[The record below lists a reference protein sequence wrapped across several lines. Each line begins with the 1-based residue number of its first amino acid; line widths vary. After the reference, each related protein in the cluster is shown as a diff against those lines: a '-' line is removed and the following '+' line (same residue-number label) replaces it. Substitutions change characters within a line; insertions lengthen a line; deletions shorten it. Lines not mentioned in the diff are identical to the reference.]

1 MKECT
6 ARPRREHFVKP
17 VLSDRTPRDRSPV
30 GSMISGTNN
39 LNFHD
44 TSSVSSAP
52 PPYALNGH
60 SNDFGGASAASFTA
74 APISSKPK
82 ASCKALY
89 DFEAQN
95 PGELEFKEG
104 QIIDLVSK
112 IDENW
117 FEGALNGKTGFFPI
131 SYVDVLV
138 PL

>member
-1 MKECT
+1 MNFNDT
-6 ARPRREHFVKP
+6 A
-17 VLSDRTPRDRSPV
+17 
-30 GSMISGTNN
+30 
-39 LNFHD
+39 
-44 TSSVSSAP
+44 SVNSAP

-60 SNDFGGASAASFTA
+60 SNDLGGSSAFGAPTSFA
-74 APISSKPK
+74 APAKPK
-82 ASCKALY
+82 PSCKALY

-117 FEGALNGKTGFFPI
+117 YEGALNGKSGFFPI
-131 SYVDVLV
+131 SYVQVLN